1 MKLTKFDL
9 RNKFALITGAAG
21 LLGIEHALALLEI
34 NANIILTD
42 INKKKINLV
51 RQKLLK
57 FILPKK
63 YFHIKWMLLNQI
75 LLNMF

>member
-21 LLGIEHALALLEI
+21 LLGTEHALALLEI

-42 INKKKINLV
+42 INKKKLI
-51 RQKLLK
+51 
-57 FILPKK
+57 
-63 YFHIKWMLLNQI
+63 
-75 LLNMF
+75 